1 MNQFIKSPKI
11 FAIWRKSL
19 ELADTIQKIADNLTS
34 PEALY
39 IRSIFK
45 AMTCTIPSN
54 IAEGILMHNPGDTRA
69 YFYRTLDCLEK
80 LLTTISITEQMG
92 YLKKAHI
99 RKIKKEIIKLNR
111 LICRLINPQR
121 LLLN

>member
-1 MNQFIKSPKI
+1 MNQPIKSSKI
-11 FAIWRKSL
+11 FAIWRKGL
-19 ELADTIQKIADNLTS
+19 ELSDTIQKIVDNLTS
-34 PEALY
+34 PESLY

-45 AMTCTIPSN
+45 AMTSMIPSN
-54 IAEGILMHNPGDTRA
+54 IAEGCMMHNTEDTKA

-80 LLTTISITEQMG
+80 LLTNIRITEQMG

-111 LICRLINPQR
+111 LIFRHIKPQR

>member
-1 MNQFIKSPKI
+1 MDRPIKSPKI
-11 FAIWRKSL
+11 FAVWRRGL
-19 ELADTIQKIADNLTS
+19 ELADTLQKIVDNLTS
-34 PEALY
+34 PESLSV
-39 IRSIFK
+39 RDVFH
-45 AMTCTIPSN
+45 AMTFTIPSN
-54 IAEGILMHNPGDTRA
+54 IAEGCIKHTTEDTKA

-80 LLTTISITEQMG
+80 LLTNVRITEQMG

-111 LICRLINPQR
+111 LICELIRPQH